1 MLSRP
6 SRLRSDESGATATEY
21 AMLIVFVGLAMAAGA
36 QALGN
41 DLNNLLTLVA
51 GVLSNITFPT
61 V

>member
-1 MLSRP
+1 
-6 SRLRSDESGATATEY
+6 
-21 AMLIVFVGLAMAAGA
+21 MLIVFVGLAMAAGA

-41 DLNNLLTLVA
+41 DLNNLLTSVA